1 MEKNF
6 KEIILMYRAP
16 LGFKTGY
23 LIKEIVYAF
32 LPSDQLHKKIK
43 ELLIEYGCCLAEIY
57 HKNEDHTYSFEK
69 IIYLKLK

>member
-6 KEIILMYRAP
+6 KKIILMYRAP

-32 LPSDQLHKKIK
+32 LPSNLLLKKTK
-43 ELLIEYGCCLAEIY
+43 ELLIEHGCCLAEIY
-57 HKNEDHTYSFEK
+57 HSNGDGTYSFEK
-69 IIYLKLK
+69 IIYLKSK